1 MSEQR
6 NEEPPLNE
14 EPIEAAEND
23 RTAEV
28 SIPEETIEEPS
39 SEAERPNEPPREP
52 KASSGSVFCP
62 QCGAKMAAKDV
73 FCGACSWSPSQAA
86 PPETARYGRSVTN
99 PSHFNRLTAL
109 LLCLFLG
116 IFGAHRFY
124 VGKTGT
130 AVLFVFTL
138 GGFLCVGAIYDLV
151 MIATGEFT
159 DSEGRRL
166 YYWQ

>member
-6 NEEPPLNE
+6 NEEPPQNEEPLLNE

-23 RTAEV
+23 RAASPQAKTAEDPPQQ
-28 SIPEETIEEPS
+28 PE
-39 SEAERPNEPPREP
+39 
-52 KASSGSVFCP
+52 ASSGSVFCP